1 MRKIWLLLLL
11 TIFPLPNAFAQK
23 VKVGYDKSADFSKYT
38 SYTWAKPEASPQRPL
53 LYMSLVGSIDQ
64 ELKAKGLQR
73 VESNGDLTLIPA
85 SGMEYGLNTGAGA
98 PITLGY
104 SGPPPAIDAT
114 MWTGT
119 AGPSNLM
126 AIAVPEGSLVLSFVD
141 RSVNKVVWNGTVKQK
156 LDPQNHEKSL
166 ELINKSITKLL
177 KEFPPKNK

>member
-1 MRKIWLLLLL
+1 MGKVWFLLLI
-11 TIFPLPNAFAQK
+11 TMVALPNTFAQK
-23 VKVGYDKSADFSKYT
+23 VKAGYDKSANFSKYN
-38 SYTWAKPEASPQRPL
+38 SYTWTKPTTSPQRPL
-53 LYMSLVGSIDQ
+53 LYVSLVGTIDQ
-64 ELKAKGLQR
+64 QLKAKGLQR
-73 VESNGDLTLIPA
+73 VESDGDLILMPA
-85 SGMEYGLNTGAGA
+85 GGMEYGLNTGAGT

-126 AIAVPEGSLVLSFVD
+126 AIAVPEGALTLSFVD
-141 RSVNKVVWNGTVKQK
+141 RTVNKVVWTGTVTQK
-156 LDPQNHEKSL
+156 LDLQNHKKSL